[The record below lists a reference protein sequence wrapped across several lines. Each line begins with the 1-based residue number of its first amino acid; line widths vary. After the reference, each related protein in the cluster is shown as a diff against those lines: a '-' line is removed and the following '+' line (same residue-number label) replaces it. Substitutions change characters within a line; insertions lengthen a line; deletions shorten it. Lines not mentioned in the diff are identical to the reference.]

1 MGALVVRWFEFFA
14 RRPLWLVTG
23 LLVVLGLAAS
33 GALRLRFT
41 EDVLGL
47 LPKEDPTVVET
58 RLALGRFHGLE
69 RMVVALENDTAD
81 ALARDVDEAESRLA
95 GVSGVTSIVARVSK
109 EAQDDIATHYLGTA
123 PLLFDEPMKQA
134 TEQRLTREEFQRRL
148 QQHIDR
154 QAGSEGISVAD
165 SFRADPFGLNE
176 LVLRRFERLNS
187 GFDGS
192 LVGGRLFSK
201 DQRMA
206 VLLVEADFPASDT
219 GRGLDFLADVRA
231 ALAEL
236 PGKSA
241 AHVIGAHA
249 SSVDNATVLRSD
261 LHLTVAASVIGVLL
275 LFLVAFRSATPML
288 LAALSAGF
296 GFAVAMG
303 VQAWTRGEISAISAG
318 FAGVLMAISLDC
330 AIHLSAGF
338 AGTEG
343 DRTQRARLALA
354 HVALPSSMA
363 VLTTIVAVAT
373 LRLSSFDG
381 LHQLCEMGIV
391 GMAAALA
398 FSLLAGPQMLRKAGP
413 MPKSESVLGKALG
426 AAESARARLRWVL
439 LGVAA
444 LVTAGAALL
453 VPRVAFDGDVTN
465 LDGKSGRTRA
475 AETRVQQAF
484 GTDSLRRT
492 LVVTGGENLES
503 ALRENDL
510 AAQALHAAGA
520 RYESAAWVIP
530 ARQTQRENLG
540 RWRAF
545 FNDARIAEIKRAM
558 VEARATRPDG
568 GEVRFA
574 EGVVEKR
581 FAAFFEAMRAK
592 ADPELLDAESLRKR
606 PVWSLMAN
614 FVQERDGRLWVG
626 TTAQLADDQLGTL
639 RAGVPSALVV
649 NKAAF
654 VSRMIVLIQRDLAL
668 MGGLSLALVV
678 GLVWLTFRRVRESLI
693 ALVPVL
699 GSLLWTLG
707 AMGALGIEFNIINTL
722 VTVFI
727 AGLGIDYGVF
737 FVQTWRECGDTAQA
751 AKRLRVAGTGVLLAA
766 LVNLAGF
773 GAMSLASHPA
783 LFSVGITT
791 LFGIASSLGLT
802 LFVVPTLLELGGRR
816 AA

>member
-1 MGALVVRWFEFFA
+1 MVSRWFDFFA
-14 RRPLWLVTG
+14 RKPVWLVAG
-23 LLVVLGLAAS
+23 LVALLAAAAS
-33 GALRLRFT
+33 GAFRLRFT
-41 EDVLGL
+41 EDILGL

-58 RLALGRFHGLE
+58 RLALQRFHGLE
-69 RMVVALENDTAD
+69 RMVVALENDSAD
-81 ALARDVDEAESRLA
+81 ALASDVDQAEARL
-95 GVSGVTSIVARVSK
+95 GKVSGVQAIVARVSK
-109 EAQDDIATHYLGTA
+109 EAQEDIATHYLGKA

-134 TEQRLTREEFQRRL
+134 VEQRLTPKEFQRRL
-148 QQHIDR
+148 QQHVDR

-165 SFRADPFGLNE
+165 NFRADPFGLDE

-206 VLLVEADFPASDT
+206 VLLVEVDFPASDT

-231 ALAEL
+231 ALADL

-275 LFLVAFRSATPML
+275 LFLVAFRSVTPML

-330 AIHLSAGF
+330 AIHLSASF

-343 DRTQRARLALA
+343 DRIQRARLALG

-391 GMAAALA
+391 GMTAALA

-413 MPKSESVLGKALG
+413 MPKSESVLGKALSM
-426 AAESARARLRWVL
+426 AEAGRASLRWVL
-439 LGVAA
+439 LGLAG
-444 LVTAGAALL
+444 LVTVGAALM
-453 VPRVAFDGDVTN
+453 VPFVAFDGDVTN
-465 LDGKSGRTRA
+465 LDGKTSQTRD
-475 AETRVQQAF
+475 AEGRVQQAF

-492 LVVTGGENLES
+492 LVVSGGDTLEA

-510 AAQALHAAGA
+510 AARALHQLGA
-520 RYESAAWVIP
+520 RHESAAWVIP
-530 ARQTQRENLG
+530 ATQTQRENIA

-545 FNDARIAEIKRAM
+545 FTGARMEAVKQAMIA
-558 VEARATRPDG
+558 ARATRPDG
-568 GEVRFA
+568 GEVRFGEA
-574 EGVVEKR
+574 VVEKR
-581 FAAFFEAMRAK
+581 FAVFFEGMRAQV
-592 ADPELLDAESLRKR
+592 DPELLEAETLRKR
-606 PVWSLMAN
+606 PVWTLMAN
-614 FVQERDGRLWVG
+614 FVQERDGRMWVG
-626 TTAQLADDQLGTL
+626 ATAQLPDDDLGLL
-639 RAGVPSALVV
+639 RARVPSAMVV

-654 VSRMIVLIQRDLAL
+654 VSRMIALIQRDLAV

-737 FVQTWRECGDTAQA
+737 FVQTWCECGGTAQA
-751 AKRLRVAGTGVLLAA
+751 ARRLRVAGTGVLLAA

-816 AA
+816 TA

>member
-1 MGALVVRWFEFFA
+1 MVVRWYEFFS
-14 RRPLWLVTG
+14 RKPLWLVGG
-23 LLVVLGLAAS
+23 LVALLALAAS
-33 GALRLRFT
+33 GAFRLRFT
-41 EDVLGL
+41 EDILGL
-47 LPKEDPTVVET
+47 LPRQEPTVVET
-58 RLALGRFHGLE
+58 RLALQRFHGLE
-69 RMVVALENDTAD
+69 RMVVALENDSVD
-81 ALARDVDEAESRLA
+81 ALARDVDEAEVRLGNVA
-95 GVSGVTSIVARVSK
+95 GVKAVVARVSK
-109 EAQDDIATHYLGTA
+109 EAQDDIATHYLGKA

-134 TEQRLTREEFQRRL
+134 VEQRLTREEFQRRL

-165 SFRADPFGLNE
+165 TFRADPFGLDE

-206 VLLVEADFPASDT
+206 VLLVEVDFPASDT
-219 GRGLDFLADVRA
+219 GRGLDFLADVRG
-231 ALAEL
+231 ALADL
-236 PGKSA
+236 PGAST

-249 SSVDNATVLRSD
+249 SSVDNASVLRSD
-261 LHLTVAASVIGVLL
+261 LHLTVAASVIAVLL
-275 LFLVAFRSATPML
+275 LFLVAFRSVTPML

-330 AIHLSAGF
+330 AIHLSASF

-343 DRTQRARLALA
+343 DRNQRARLALG

-391 GMAAALA
+391 GMLAALA

-426 AAESARARLRWVL
+426 AAEAGRAKLRWVL
-439 LGVAA
+439 LGLAF
-444 LVTAGAALL
+444 LVTVGASLL

-465 LDGKSGRTRA
+465 LDGKSSETRD
-475 AETRVQQAF
+475 AESRVQQAF

-492 LVVTGGENLES
+492 LVVSGGDNLEA
-503 ALRENDL
+503 ALRQNDMT
-510 AAQALHAAGA
+510 AQTLHAAGA
-520 RYESAAWVIP
+520 KFESAAWVIP
-530 ARQTQRENLG
+530 ATQTQRENVA

-545 FNDARIAEIKRAM
+545 FSDARIAAVRQAM
-558 VEARATRPDG
+558 MEARGTRPDG
-568 GEVRFA
+568 VEVRFGEA
-574 EGVVEKR
+574 VVEKR
-581 FAAFFEAMRAK
+581 FATFFDAMRAK
-592 ADPELLDAESLRKR
+592 VEPELLDAELLRKR
-606 PVWSLMAN
+606 PVWSLVGN
-614 FVQERDGRLWVG
+614 FVQEREGRVWVG
-626 TTAQLADDQLGTL
+626 TTAQLADDQLGAL
-639 RAGVPSALVV
+639 RAGMPAALVV

-654 VSRMIVLIQRDLAL
+654 VSRMITLIQRDLAL
-668 MGGLSLALVV
+668 MGGLSLALVI
-678 GLVWLTFRRVRESLI
+678 GLVGLTFRRVRESLI

-707 AMGALGIEFNIINTL
+707 AMGALGIQFNIINTL

-751 AKRLRVAGTGVLLAA
+751 ARRLRVAGTGVLLAA

-802 LFVVPTLLELGGRR
+802 LFVVPTLLELCGRR
-816 AA
+816 NV